1 MEINTFKPD
10 MQQSVDDFFSKCFS
24 AVGIPYS
31 PMDRHADVANVEKH
45 YMQDGCFWCLF
56 DNQTLVGTVALRTI
70 DLDNKVVELKRMFV
84 LPEYQ
89 GKGYGRLLLNYAIAY
104 AREQ

>member
-1 MEINTFKPD
+1 MEIVTFKPD

-31 PMDRHADVANVEKH
+31 PMDRHADIANVEQY

-56 DNQTLVGTVALRTI
+56 DNGSVIINWTENI
-70 DLDNKVVELKRMFV
+70 
-84 LPEYQ
+84 
-89 GKGYGRLLLNYAIAY
+89 
-104 AREQ
+104 